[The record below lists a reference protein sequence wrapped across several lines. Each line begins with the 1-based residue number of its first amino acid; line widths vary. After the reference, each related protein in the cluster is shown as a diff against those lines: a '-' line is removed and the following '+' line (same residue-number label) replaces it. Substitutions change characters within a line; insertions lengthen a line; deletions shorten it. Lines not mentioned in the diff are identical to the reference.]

1 MTLNPGETSLVLAG
15 AWNPAILTPAWV
27 LRFGL
32 GRPDSSEPVQIAML
46 AGQGVVFDF
55 PRYTLPEFSYIVR
68 PDTLIM
74 VPSTQT
80 VGSFA
85 NVEDAAAAMLENLPH
100 TPVNGIGHNFEFRDA
115 NPDPEALTVFTEAS
129 QGVADHAPGDW
140 ASVGTTINSS
150 FRCGDGTTLA
160 NVQRQFD
167 GTNII
172 LKFNFHHPI
181 TTVEQALQVLKG
193 QGHPRMDQSFETARN
208 LISNLYGPIQ

>member
-1 MTLNPGETSLVLAG
+1 MTLNPGETSLVVAG

-27 LRFGL
+27 LNYGL
-32 GRPDSSEPVQIAML
+32 GRPDSQEPVQIAML

-68 PDTLIM
+68 PDTLII
-74 VPSTQT
+74 VPPAQT
-80 VGSFA
+80 AAEFPA
-85 NVEDAAAAMLENLPH
+85 LEDAAAAMLENLPH

-115 NPDPEALTVFTEAS
+115 NPEAGALTVFTEAS

-140 ASVGTTINSS
+140 APVGTMINSS
-150 FRCGDGTTLA
+150 FRWGEGAAIA

-172 LKFNFHHPI
+172 VKFNFHHPI
-181 TTVEQALQVLKG
+181 ATVEQALQVLRVR
-193 QGHPRMDQSFETARN
+193 PETSRWIA
-208 LISNLYGPIQ
+208 

>member
-1 MTLNPGETSLVLAG
+1 MTLNPGETSLVVAG

-32 GRPDSSEPVQIAML
+32 ARPDSQEQVQVAML

-68 PDTLIM
+68 PDTLIIT
-74 VPSTQT
+74 PPAQT
-80 VGSFA
+80 TAFA
-85 NVEDAAAAMLENLPH
+85 IIEDVAAAMLENLPH

-115 NPDPEALTVFTEAS
+115 NPQHGALTVFTEAS

-140 ASVGTTINSS
+140 ATVGTMINSS
-150 FRCGDGTTLA
+150 FRCGNGTTFA

-172 LKFNFHHPI
+172 VKFNFHHPI
-181 TTVEQALQVLKG
+181 ATVEQALQVLRG
-193 QGHPRMDQSFETARN
+193 QGHPRMGQSFETARD
-208 LISNLYGPIQ
+208 LVSNLYGPIQ